1 MNLCDSSLKLVVI
14 RISCDLSFK
23 RAACKRFIGLL
34 KSILWMNMFW
44 MTHVFELRPQF
55 ENLASGEVGTATERR
70 VSDGKMLGH
79 PAKGG

>member
-1 MNLCDSSLKLVVI
+1 
-14 RISCDLSFK
+14 
-23 RAACKRFIGLL
+23 
-34 KSILWMNMFW
+34 MNMFW